1 VIEIAIDRIPSGIP
15 GLDEAIQG
23 GFPSPSVLLLVG
35 EPGTGKTTLA
45 MQSIFHGAAN
55 GETVIYMTGVSE
67 PVFMIKKFM
76 SNFSFYD
83 PKLIEDSKIQFW
95 DLGSSIQTMGTK
107 KALDAITDI
116 VRETK
121 ASRVI
126 IDPLPLAQLFS
137 SLSDYR
143 KYLYDFLTALR
154 NLQVFTIIVGER
166 STETENDLEAYMVDA
181 VVLLYLKPL
190 DNPLV
195 YKNMMRIRKM
205 RGTNHVR
212 DMMAVEITKDG
223 MRVYRMD

>member
-1 VIEIAIDRIPSGIP
+1 VIFIKRIPTGIP
-15 GLDEAIQG
+15 GLDEVIEG
-23 GFPSPSVLLLVG
+23 GFPSPSVLLLLG

-45 MQSIFHGAAN
+45 MQSLFYGAKN
-55 GETVIYMTGVSE
+55 GETVIYMTGVAE

-76 SNFSFYD
+76 SNFSFYEGSF
-83 PKLIEDSKIQFW
+83 IENSKIQFW

-116 VRETK
+116 VRETN

-137 SLSDYR
+137 SMSDYR

-154 NLQVFTIIVGER
+154 NLQVFTIIIGEK
-166 STETENDLEAYMVDA
+166 SDETENDLESYMVDA
-181 VVLLYLKPL
+181 VILLYLRPL

-195 YKNMMRIRKM
+195 YKNLLRIRKM

-212 DMMAVEITKDG
+212 DMLSVDITKDG
-223 MRVYRMD
+223 MRIYRMA

>member
-1 VIEIAIDRIPSGIP
+1 MPIERIPTGIP
-15 GLDEAIQG
+15 GLDDAIEG

-45 MQSIFHGAAN
+45 MQSLFHGANN

-76 SNFSFYD
+76 SNFTFYD
-83 PKLIEDSKIQFW
+83 AKLIENSKIQFW

-126 IDPLPLAQLFS
+126 IDPLPLSQLFS

-154 NLQVFTIIVGER
+154 NLQVFTIIVGEK
-166 STETENDLEAYMVDA
+166 STESESDLEAYMVDA

-190 DNPLV
+190 DNPLI

-205 RGTNHVR
+205 RGTNHIR
-212 DMMAVEITKDG
+212 DMMAVEITKEG

>member
-1 VIEIAIDRIPSGIP
+1 MPIDRIPTGIP
-15 GLDEAIQG
+15 GLDDAIEG
-23 GFPSPSVLLLVG
+23 GFPSPSVLLLIG

-45 MQSIFHGAAN
+45 MQSLFFGAKN
-55 GETVIYMTGVSE
+55 EETVIYMTGVSE

-83 PKLIEDSKIQFW
+83 VRLIENSKIQFW

-126 IDPLPLAQLFS
+126 IDPLPLSQLFS

-166 STETENDLEAYMVDA
+166 STESEHDLEAYMVDA

-190 DNPLV
+190 DNPLI

-205 RGTNHVR
+205 RGTNHIR
-212 DMMAVEITKDG
+212 DMMAVEITGDG

>member
-1 VIEIAIDRIPSGIP
+1 VIAIDRIPTGIP
-15 GLDEAIQG
+15 GLDEAIEG

-45 MQSIFHGAAN
+45 MQSLFFGAQS

-83 PKLIEDSKIQFW
+83 AQLIENSKIQFW

-121 ASRVI
+121 ATRVI
-126 IDPLPLAQLFS
+126 IDPLPLSQLFS
-137 SLSDYR
+137 SLADYR

-166 STETENDLEAYMVDA
+166 STETEHDLEAYMVDA

-190 DNPLV
+190 DNPLI

-205 RGTNHVR
+205 RGTNHIR

-223 MRVYRMD
+223 MRIFRMD

>member
-1 VIEIAIDRIPSGIP
+1 VIPIDRIPSGIP
-15 GLDEAIQG
+15 GLDDVIEG
-23 GFPSPSVLLLVG
+23 GFPSPSVLLLIG
-35 EPGTGKTTLA
+35 EPGTGKTTFA
-45 MQSIFHGAAN
+45 MQSLFHGANN

-83 PKLIEDSKIQFW
+83 AGLIESSKIQFW

-126 IDPLPLAQLFS
+126 IDPLPLSQLFS
-137 SLSDYR
+137 SIADYR

-166 STETENDLEAYMVDA
+166 STENENDLEAYMVDS
-181 VVLLYLKPL
+181 VMLLYLKPL

-195 YKNMMRIRKM
+195 YKNLMRIRKM
-205 RGTNHVR
+205 RGTNHIR
-212 DMMAVEITKDG
+212 NMMAVDITKEG
-223 MRVYRMD
+223 MRVFSMD

>member
-1 VIEIAIDRIPSGIP
+1 VIHIKRIPTGIP
-15 GLDEAIQG
+15 GLDEALEG
-23 GFPSPSVLLLVG
+23 GFPSPSVLLLLG
-35 EPGTGKTTLA
+35 EPGTGKTTMA
-45 MQSIFHGAAN
+45 MQSLFHGAKN
-55 GETVIYMTGVSE
+55 GETVIYMTGVAE

-83 PKLIEDSKIQFW
+83 GSLIEDSKIQFW

-116 VRETK
+116 VRETN

-137 SLSDYR
+137 SLTDYR

-154 NLQVFTIIVGER
+154 NLQVFTIIIGEK
-166 STETENDLEAYMVDA
+166 SDEDENDLESYMVDA
-181 VVLLYLKPL
+181 VVVLYLKPL

-195 YKNMMRIRKM
+195 YKNLMRIRKM
-205 RGTNHVR
+205 RGTNHTR
-212 DMMAVEITKDG
+212 DMMAVDINDEG
-223 MRVYRMD
+223 MRVYRMG